1 MADFYGYDP
10 SRYTKDYRWIADAAA
25 KIGSTVGDVMT
36 AQKALNDKAVTFDTL
51 YNKTIEAASSQY
63 QEKAGLSPEEA
74 NRRAVKTYGRASK
87 EMLTLDG
94 DSAIEWLFSREN
106 AFNTDINDLVSQKTA
121 SGMRSAASA
130 AAADMANRSPET
142 QDELNQLA
150 GTLGMPAPQADT
162 RPRTREQFYS
172 NVAGRMP
179 DVTGK
184 QIKENQPILD
194 TYANQYQSQKDI
206 DAAEATGARESR
218 LMASEDR
225 INSIQQQNLDLARE
239 REARIATQSEID
251 ENRRR
256 AELRKIDEQI
266 RATNM
271 RISES
276 TRVNDINALSSFV
289 KSTDGVDLLSSIET
303 QENEY
308 KVHDDKIASLKKSG
322 KENRN
327 AKVAAEMADAEAKR
341 RGAETR
347 IKMLKKQYAAWTSAK
362 DKLELEI
369 QNISS
374 DGAESQSTPNYPNT
388 EYSRPNVA
396 YGAKNTAPSYMQPS
410 GSAQSGKVP
419 VAGYNP
425 STSYDP
431 RRNNSS
437 VDYVVQAD
445 KNGKKWM
452 FQKDTGVLI
461 GEYFGE

>member
-1 MADFYGYDP
+1 
-10 SRYTKDYRWIADAAA
+10 
-25 KIGSTVGDVMT
+25 
-36 AQKALNDKAVTFDTL
+36 
-51 YNKTIEAASSQY
+51 
-63 QEKAGLSPEEA
+63 
-74 NRRAVKTYGRASK
+74 
-87 EMLTLDG
+87 
-94 DSAIEWLFSREN
+94 
-106 AFNTDINDLVSQKTA
+106 
-121 SGMRSAASA
+121 
-130 AAADMANRSPET
+130 MANRSPET